1 MLIAMGGIISLVS
14 VYNKYVQ
21 IHKVNKTRFL
31 SKDIKKF
38 IILIN
43 NSLAIFL
50 TIFVIVNFYFYVF
63 VPSSL
68 SSLYNFFI
76 NNV

>member
-1 MLIAMGGIISLVS
+1 MLIAVGGIISLVS

-21 IHKVNKTRFL
+21 IHIVNKTRFL
-31 SKDIKKF
+31 SKEIKKF
-38 IILIN
+38 IILTN

-68 SSLYNFFI
+68 ASLYNFFI
-76 NNV
+76 NV